1 MRIKASPTWQS
12 PEQGQL
18 QALWK
23 SCGETLDIQLWGIPS
38 LRLQED
44 LHVAVPCGKVVA
56 LAGCKHKMR
65 CCIKKPQMPWQADLQ

>member
-1 MRIKASPTWQS
+1 MKVSQTWKS

-56 LAGCKHKMR
+56 LAGGQREMR
-65 CCIKKPQMPWQADLQ
+65 